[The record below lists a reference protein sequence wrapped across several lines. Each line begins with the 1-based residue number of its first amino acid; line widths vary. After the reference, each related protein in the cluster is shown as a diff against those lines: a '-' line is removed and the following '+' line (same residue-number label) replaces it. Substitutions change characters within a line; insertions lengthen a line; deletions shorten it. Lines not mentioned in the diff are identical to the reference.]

1 MLSHKHTDI
10 NISQT
15 SKTSTSTIPMKSETT
30 IKMDRLLQLLWK
42 DQTFLY
48 HLLSELSIMTMI
60 LSGIETESEK
70 SELLKLE

>member
-30 IKMDRLLQLLWK
+30 IKMERLLPLLWK
-42 DQTFLY
+42 DRTFLY
-48 HLLSELSIMTMI
+48 HLLSQLSIMTMI
-60 LSGIETESEK
+60 PSGIETESEK